1 VQKSANIFDD
11 LPALRAPKVSELLD
25 ELDRYLATD
34 PEPTDNALKWWEE
47 HRAMYP
53 RLSRMALDY
62 LTIPGKSIVRCS
74 FRWLVNPS
82 SYFR

>member
-1 VQKSANIFDD
+1 VKKSANIFDN
-11 LPALRAPKVSELLD
+11 LPALRAPQVSELLD

-34 PEPTDNALKWWEE
+34 PELTDNALKWWHE

-62 LTIPGKSIVRCS
+62 LTIPGTSLSRYIGT
-74 FRWLVNPS
+74 N
-82 SYFR
+82 